1 MSNVLS
7 VKAELRTGAGK
18 GVARAA
24 RKNGQAPAVIYGMK
38 TEPTL
43 ILIEENELWKAL
55 NKGTYF
61 DSIIEIEVDGK
72 VERTIARD
80 VQFHPVTD
88 RPLHVDFLRVPAD
101 FEFEAEDE
109 VEVEAEDAE

>member
-24 RKNGQAPAVIYGMK
+24 RKAGQAPAVIYGMK
-38 TEPTL
+38 SEPTL
-43 ILIEENELWKAL
+43 IVINENELWKAL
-55 NKGTYF
+55 NKGNYF
-61 DSIIEIEVDGK
+61 DSIIEIDVDGK

-109 VEVEAEDAE
+109 AEDAE

>member
-24 RKNGQAPAVIYGMK
+24 RRNGQTPAVVYGLK
-38 TEPTL
+38 TEPTM
-43 ILIEENELWKAL
+43 IVISENELFKAL
-55 NKGTYF
+55 NRGTFF

-72 VERTIARD
+72 TERTIARD

-109 VEVEAEDAE
+109 AEDAE